1 MIKHTP
7 AGLIY
12 VLAYSLAK
20 SIQETEEKY
29 VRNGHGFISSKC
41 LYKHANNL
49 YKSMIQ
55 PASAVTQAILFLYQF
70 RFTGFYLYTFIL
82 LSLGCSTV
90 KHFSPVAGIFYFQV
104 CTHFYQYYD
113 LNE

>member
-29 VRNGHGFISSKC
+29 VRNGQGFISSKC

-55 PASAVTQAILFLYQF
+55 PASAVTQAILVLY
-70 RFTGFYLYTFIL
+70 
-82 LSLGCSTV
+82 
-90 KHFSPVAGIFYFQV
+90 
-104 CTHFYQYYD
+104 
-113 LNE
+113 